1 MKLRTILVV
10 DANATGS
17 LACIRSLGRARY
29 RIIATSASPNAIG
42 FGSRYADA
50 CLLQPPYTP
59 AEPFLEW
66 LDHVIKQNAIDCII
80 PTEGFLLAIR
90 PRVERYHH
98 LMPIPQGADAM
109 YQAFSK
115 FDLFSSF
122 LAAESD
128 TQLSSN
134 LPPTALITPSA
145 TSPDALE
152 NNAAPYYLKADAC
165 YARNGA
171 HSIVARLPTWDILT
185 PVITA
190 QLQEYSR
197 FVVQSNVEGQGVGVF
212 FLRWEGNIRAR
223 FMHRRLHEVPWEG
236 GVSSLRSSWWHEA
249 IYQDAL
255 ARVNYLDWNG
265 VSMFEY
271 RWNPSTDKFFLM
283 ELNARFWGS
292 LHLPIHAGVDFPKL
306 LVSAWNNE
314 IFPIPEARIGVCCRF
329 TFPKEIEYVISRLKS
344 PKLNVGQKTWTL
356 LEFAMLSLDPRIKS
370 DMLFPGDN
378 RLYWRSITNTV
389 RKLMS

>member
-1 MKLRTILVV
+1 
-10 DANATGS
+10 
-17 LACIRSLGRARY
+17 
-29 RIIATSASPNAIG
+29 
-42 FGSRYADA
+42 
-50 CLLQPPYTP
+50 
-59 AEPFLEW
+59 
-66 LDHVIKQNAIDCII
+66 
-80 PTEGFLLAIR
+80 
-90 PRVERYHH
+90 
-98 LMPIPQGADAM
+98 
-109 YQAFSK
+109 
-115 FDLFSSF
+115 
-122 LAAESD
+122 
-128 TQLSSN
+128 
-134 LPPTALITPSA
+134 
-145 TSPDALE
+145 
-152 NNAAPYYLKADAC
+152 
-165 YARNGA
+165 
-171 HSIVARLPTWDILT
+171 
-185 PVITA
+185 
-190 QLQEYSR
+190 
-197 FVVQSNVEGQGVGVF
+197 
-212 FLRWEGNIRAR
+212 
-223 FMHRRLHEVPWEG
+223 MHRRLHEVPWEG

-249 IYQDAL
+249 IYHDAL